1 MKNILYFSVFVFL
14 IVSEVFSHDFTTSIY
29 DPPVPYNGQVTDWG
43 TDILVSGTEPL
54 SRPSGVFRTSNNTVY
69 VAIPDTNIQA
79 GKSLVV
85 LSTTNN
91 GANWSTVG
99 TLSPGGTII
108 PKVKMVCRTGSDS
121 VYCFMLIGST
131 VYCWNV
137 ITNNFNSFGTYT
149 NVRDFDA
156 VMSSTNS
163 IYLIIDLNAN
173 NEVRFFSTTNGGAF
187 WGGAV
192 LLSSSA
198 ARPTMYMSGM
208 GDTMMINYMT
218 PLADTLTSQIRNVR
232 YRETSPGVLSI
243 ASTFSTPIAAGTTK
257 DQFMGVLN
265 GQNAWIFYT
274 TGTTGSIDLNCIT
287 SIDGGTTYSAPV
299 TIGSL
304 PGRDEYW
311 FDARH
316 YGSGVDLIYYSDSLQ
331 GGAPT
336 TSSDKLFNSFAP
348 NSTPG
353 TFVSP
358 TQINDRPMEWSGR
371 GYIPVLIEYNNAG
384 SDAAALW
391 VGIDGAN
398 RRLYFDR
405 FGAVVGVNNEN
416 SIPEKFTLG
425 QNYPN
430 PFNPNTKID
439 FSIPKN
445 SLVTIKVYDVL
456 GKEVAVLVNKDFT
469 IGSYT
474 VDFNAS
480 SLTSGVYFYTISA
493 GEFTQTRK
501 LALVK

>member
-1 MKNILYFSVFVFL
+1 MKKTFNALLLLVLICFTSFSQD
-14 IVSEVFSHDFTTSIY
+14 ITTTVY
-29 DPPVPYNGQVTDWG
+29 DPPVPYNGQVGDWG
-43 TDILVSGTEPL
+43 TDIVVSNTEPFG
-54 SRPSGVFRTSNNTVY
+54 RPSGVFRNNNNTVY

-79 GKSLVV
+79 GKSLVI

-99 TLSPGGTII
+99 TVQPGGIII

-137 ITNNFNSFGTYT
+137 ITNNFNSFTTYT

-163 IYLIIDLNAN
+163 IYLIVDLNTN
-173 NEVRFFSTTNGGAF
+173 NDVRFFGSINGGIT

-192 LLSSSA
+192 FLTSSG
-198 ARPTMYMSGM
+198 ARPTMYMSGL
-208 GDTMMINYMT
+208 GDTALINYMT

-232 YRETSPGVLSI
+232 YRESVPGTLVVAGSF
-243 ASTFSTPIAAGTTK
+243 TTPIAPGTPK
-257 DQFMGVLN
+257 DQFMGVRN
-265 GQNAWIFYT
+265 GMNAWIFYT
-274 TGTTGSIDLNCIT
+274 TGLTGSIDLNVMT
-287 SIDGGTTYSAPV
+287 SIDGGTTYGAPV

-311 FDARH
+311 FDAKH
-316 YGSGVDLIYYSDSLQ
+316 YASGVDLIFYSDSLQ
-331 GGAPT
+331 GGSPT
-336 TSSDKLFNSFAP
+336 TSSDKLFNSYAS
-348 NSTPG
+348 NSSPG
-353 TFVSP
+353 TFVTP
-358 TQINDRPMEWSGR
+358 TQVNDRPMEWSAR

-456 GKEVAVLVNKDFT
+456 GKEVAVLVNKDLT

-493 GEFTQTRK
+493 GEFTETKK
-501 LALVK
+501 LVLVK

>member
-1 MKNILYFSVFVFL
+1 MKKIFNALLLLVLICFTSFSQD
-14 IVSEVFSHDFTTSIY
+14 ITTTVY
-29 DPPVPYNGQVTDWG
+29 DPPVPYNGQVGDWG
-43 TDILVSGTEPL
+43 TDIVVSNTEPFG
-54 SRPSGVFRTSNNTVY
+54 RPSGVFRNTNNTVY

-79 GKSLVV
+79 GKSLVI

-99 TLSPGGTII
+99 TVQPGGIII

-121 VYCFMLIGST
+121 VYCIMLIGST
-131 VYCWNV
+131 IYCWNI
-137 ITNNFNSFGTYT
+137 ITNNFNVFTAYT
-149 NVRDFDA
+149 TIRDFDA
-156 VMSSTNS
+156 AMSSTNS
-163 IYLIIDLNAN
+163 LYLIIDLNTGN
-173 NEVRFFSTTNGGAF
+173 DVRVFGSINGGIT
-187 WGGAV
+187 WPTNV
-192 LLSSSA
+192 NLSTSA
-198 ARPTMYMSGM
+198 ARPTIYMSGL

-218 PLADTLTSQIRNVR
+218 PIADTLTSQIRNVR
-232 YRETSPGVLSI
+232 YRETSPGAIST
-243 ASTFSTPIAAGTTK
+243 ASSFSTPIAPGVTK

-274 TGTTGSIDLNCIT
+274 TGTTGSINLNCIT
-287 SIDGGTTYSAPV
+287 SIDGGTTFSAPV

-304 PGRDEYW
+304 PSRDEYW

-316 YGSGVDLIYYSDSLQ
+316 YASGVDLIFYSDSLQ
-331 GGAPT
+331 GGSPT
-336 TSSDKLFNSFAP
+336 TSSDKLFNSYAS
-348 NSTPG
+348 NSSPG
-353 TFVSP
+353 TFVTP
-358 TQINDRPMEWSGR
+358 TQVNDRPMEWSAR

-398 RRLYFDR
+398 KRLYFDR

-456 GKEVAVLVNKDFT
+456 GKEVAVLVNKNLT

-493 GEFTQTRK
+493 GEFTETKK
-501 LALVK
+501 LVLVK